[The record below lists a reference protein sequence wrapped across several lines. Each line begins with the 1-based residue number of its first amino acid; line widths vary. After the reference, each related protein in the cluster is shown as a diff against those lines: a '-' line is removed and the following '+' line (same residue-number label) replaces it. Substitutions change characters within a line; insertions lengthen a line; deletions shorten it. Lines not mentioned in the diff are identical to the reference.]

1 MNEIIDIS
9 RDSESGEVTQF
20 TIIDSTGQPQLMNA
34 NPENMLLYDP
44 EDELPFEDGMYS
56 LLNGERAFVL
66 SEDDPLVMIAPTD
79 NKYCYILRVRDRTVE
94 TVASQS
100 ERVLRGVR
108 NAVIDN
114 DVSAL
119 VSVHDDIVAK
129 QVRRDII
136 DSLMQ
141 TFDERDRL
149 SKTERGWLVDDFYL
163 VNWEASLYTLHND
176 PDEADYKRGSGGIK
190 KTDTSYE
197 FVQLSIESDVSP
209 VEVVVNGSAV
219 RLSEREMLF
228 LSKIKW
234 LLNRRE
240 QHPDLPFWMFSD
252 RYSSVDWKTGQPESD
267 DDEDE
272 DDEESVGMNL

>member
-1 MNEIIDIS
+1 MSEVIDIS
-9 RDSESGEVTQF
+9 RDAETGEITQF
-20 TIIDSTGQPQLMNA
+20 TIIDSSGQPQLMKA

-44 EDELPFEDGMYS
+44 EDELPFENGMHS

-66 SEDDPLVMIAPTD
+66 SEEDPLVMIAPTD
-79 NKYCYILRVRDRTVE
+79 NRYCYILRVRDRTVE

-108 NAVIDN
+108 DAIIN
-114 DVSAL
+114 DDISGL
-119 VSVHDDIVAK
+119 ISVHDDIVSN
-129 QVRRDII
+129 QVRRDVINY
-136 DSLMQ
+136 LMQ
-141 TFDERDRL
+141 TFDEYERL
-149 SKTERGWLVDDFYL
+149 SKIERGWLVDDFYL

-176 PDEADYKRGSGGIK
+176 PGEADYKRGNGGIK

-197 FVQLSIESDVSP
+197 FLQLSIESDVSP

-240 QHPDLPFWMFSD
+240 QHPDLPFWMFAD

-267 DDEDE
+267 DE
-272 DDEESVGMNL
+272 DDEDSESVGMNL